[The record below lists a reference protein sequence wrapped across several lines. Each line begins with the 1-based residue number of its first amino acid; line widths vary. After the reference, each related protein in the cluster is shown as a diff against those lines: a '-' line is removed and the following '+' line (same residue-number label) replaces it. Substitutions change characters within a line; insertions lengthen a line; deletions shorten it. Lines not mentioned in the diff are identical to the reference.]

1 MNKKSIKEL
10 SEKSL
15 EDLEKQRLLIE
26 INEMQSRTK
35 RRFINT
41 LAIALISI
49 PTIWFYYKEFAE
61 PFMQIDKI
69 ELSNNIRELM
79 EQYENELNDVKQ
91 QKNDL
96 ETQKNLLAEEKEK
109 LEQEYLAINKQKQT
123 QEVEFQKRL
132 KDIRN
137 EYNKLSRLYKSK
149 TKESEAFKKK
159 VASLNGLIKEKNGV
173 IKHIDQNIKQA
184 QAKSNLT
191 KFRSSPAYLN
201 DVKTIISGNGFYDS
215 KNNPDGKGFSNQF
228 FIRNKKECNIIVD
241 KSTGL
246 TWQQEG
252 SGTYLDYA
260 SARQRIRELNQ
271 KKYAGYNN
279 WRLPTVEEAMSLM
292 EPNKSN
298 NGLFINPLFGRNQIW
313 IWTVDQLK
321 SKSWTWV
328 VDFKYG
334 ECLRYNPANGSYVR
348 AVRSGT

>member
-1 MNKKSIKEL
+1 MNRKTKKEL

-15 EDLEKQRLLIE
+15 EDLQKQRLLIE
-26 INEMQSRTK
+26 INEMQTRTK
-35 RRFINT
+35 RRFVNT
-41 LAIALISI
+41 LVIALISI

-96 ETQKNLLAEEKEK
+96 EAQKNLIAEEKEK
-109 LEQEYLAINKQKQT
+109 LEQEYLAINKQKQN
-123 QEVEFQKRL
+123 QEAEFQKQL
-132 KDIRN
+132 KEIRN
-137 EYNKLSRLYKSK
+137 EYNQLSSLYKSK

-173 IKHIDQNIKQA
+173 IKDIDQNIKQVES
-184 QAKSNLT
+184 KRKVT
-191 KFRSSPAYLN
+191 KFRSSPAFLN

-215 KNNPDGKGFSNQF
+215 KNNPASNGFANQF
-228 FIRNKKECNIIVD
+228 IIKKKKECNVVVD
-241 KSTGL
+241 KATGL

-260 SARQRIRELNQ
+260 SARQRIMELNQ
-271 KKYAGYNN
+271 KGYAGYKD
-279 WRLPTVEEAMSLM
+279 WRLPTVEEAMSIM
-292 EPNKSN
+292 EPKKSS
-298 NGLFINPLFGRNQIW
+298 NGLYINPLFGRNQIW

-321 SKSWTWV
+321 SKSWAWV